1 MHRVKIFVSS
11 SLFSFY
17 QGMVRTMKM
26 SFFRKKN
33 ILSASRYTQ
42 ILVEFPRL
50 MASSSEGT
58 RLKPLLRESSLLTS
72 GFARIIVYKLIV
84 P

>member
-1 MHRVKIFVSS
+1 MHRVKIFLSS

-17 QGMVRTMKM
+17 KGMVRTMKM

-33 ILSASRYTQ
+33 ILGRYTQ

-50 MASSSEGT
+50 MASSSE
-58 RLKPLLRESSLLTS
+58 
-72 GFARIIVYKLIV
+72 
-84 P
+84 